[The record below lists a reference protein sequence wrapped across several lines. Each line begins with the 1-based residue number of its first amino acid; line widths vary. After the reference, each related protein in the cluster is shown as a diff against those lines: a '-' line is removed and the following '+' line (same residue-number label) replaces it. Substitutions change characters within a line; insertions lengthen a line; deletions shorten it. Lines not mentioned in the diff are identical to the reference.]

1 MDRNLGLTALSGCE
15 NQLSHPLPSDQDL
28 SPPHGK
34 LNSRIQRVITYK
46 YNMLRT
52 QGYVQFVYLLGV
64 VVNYGSGLPLL
75 LTFLGMQ
82 LQPEISTAAD

>member
-1 MDRNLGLTALSGCE
+1 
-15 NQLSHPLPSDQDL
+15 
-28 SPPHGK
+28 
-34 LNSRIQRVITYK
+34 
-46 YNMLRT
+46 MLRT